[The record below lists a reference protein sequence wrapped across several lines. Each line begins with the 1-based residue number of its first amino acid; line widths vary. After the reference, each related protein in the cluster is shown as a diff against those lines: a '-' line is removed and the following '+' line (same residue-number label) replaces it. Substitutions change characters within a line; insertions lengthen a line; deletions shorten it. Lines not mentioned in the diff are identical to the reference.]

1 MLREKREEREKWE
14 GKSGK
19 GKEKSGKGKVR
30 SGVLGWFSGFGAA
43 EFFVFV
49 ACSLLALADLTA

>member
-49 ACSLLALADLTA
+49 AC

>member
-1 MLREKREEREKWE
+1 MGREKRKVER
-14 GKSGK
+14 
-19 GKEKSGKGKVR
+19 GKGKVR

-49 ACSLLALADLTA
+49 AC